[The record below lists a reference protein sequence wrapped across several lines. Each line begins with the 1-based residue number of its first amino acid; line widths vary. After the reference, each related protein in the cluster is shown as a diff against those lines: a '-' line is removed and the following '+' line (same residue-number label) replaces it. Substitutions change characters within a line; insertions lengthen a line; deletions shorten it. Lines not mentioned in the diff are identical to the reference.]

1 VTASPAEPTPRARA
15 WERFT
20 LAGHDPAGLTPGEL
34 LRFRTLSIGLAI
46 FMLVMTGYITHYF
59 VRDARALLPG
69 ACISFVYAVALYGV
83 LWRTGAT
90 RWVGF
95 GVVAGF
101 LLLSFHDAVVAGG
114 VGAPGYAW
122 VSVTP
127 LLAGLIQG
135 QREGFIWWVVCGFL
149 TAGLL
154 AWEHV
159 MGPVKPALEPQA
171 LLTQGVAEMVGLY
184 IMSGAALF
192 FYTRVIDRQSRELAQ
207 TVLRLEAEVE
217 VRRRAEVEAQ
227 AASKA
232 KGAFLATMSH
242 EIRTPMNGVIGMTDL
257 LIDSPLSDEQ
267 REYAETLRASADS
280 LLVLINDI
288 LDLSKA
294 ESGRLELEEI
304 SFRPRSLLRDVLNLL
319 LEGARK
325 KGLYLELEVAPDVP
339 VWLVGDAHR
348 LRQMIT
354 NLAANAVKFTERGKV
369 LVRAATRPGEDG
381 ALVLRIEVV
390 DTGIGLEPQQAEQL
404 FQPFVQADSSTSR
417 RFGGTGLGLAIVRSL
432 AQHMRGQVGVT
443 SAPGV
448 GSTFWFEAQ
457 VRRGEGPSATP
468 PMPMD
473 SPLRPEE
480 LAKLKLLVVE
490 DNAVNRKVVTR
501 MLDTMQVQ
509 YTVAVNGEEAVRKVA
524 EEAFDAVLMDCQM
537 PVMDGYEATRQ
548 IRAREATQGG
558 RVAIYG
564 LSANAMPSDRD
575 YALEIGM
582 DLYLTKPLKKLDL
595 LLALARLT
603 GSSRARGA

>member
-1 VTASPAEPTPRARA
+1 
-15 WERFT
+15 
-20 LAGHDPAGLTPGEL
+20 
-34 LRFRTLSIGLAI
+34 
-46 FMLVMTGYITHYF
+46 
-59 VRDARALLPG
+59 
-69 ACISFVYAVALYGV
+69 
-83 LWRTGAT
+83 
-90 RWVGF
+90 
-95 GVVAGF
+95 
-101 LLLSFHDAVVAGG
+101 
-114 VGAPGYAW
+114 
-122 VSVTP
+122 
-127 LLAGLIQG
+127 
-135 QREGFIWWVVCGFL
+135 
-149 TAGLL
+149 
-154 AWEHV
+154 
-159 MGPVKPALEPQA
+159 
-171 LLTQGVAEMVGLY
+171 
-184 IMSGAALF
+184 
-192 FYTRVIDRQSRELAQ
+192 
-207 TVLRLEAEVE
+207 
-217 VRRRAEVEAQ
+217 
-227 AASKA
+227 
-232 KGAFLATMSH
+232 
-242 EIRTPMNGVIGMTDL
+242 
-257 LIDSPLSDEQ
+257 
-267 REYAETLRASADS
+267 
-280 LLVLINDI
+280 
-288 LDLSKA
+288 
-294 ESGRLELEEI
+294 
-304 SFRPRSLLRDVLNLL
+304 
-319 LEGARK
+319 
-325 KGLYLELEVAPDVP
+325 VAPDVP

-369 LVRAATRPGEDG
+369 SVRAATRPGEDG

-603 GSSRARGA
+603 GSSRARGGLRAKRKLSCRSGPGSPGPPCGAGSAW